1 MSLGLF
7 IAILRYLLILPISWA
22 ATLLAYLF
30 APIAALP
37 IFVRLGITG
46 REYLVWL
53 WQWLTTHDAP
63 VDSFFIDAYFSRSV
77 LLGRFTREQI
87 LASAFLRYVGRVM
100 WIWRNPA
107 YYIKHHYLGFDTT
120 GTTDAY
126 TKGVRLGTQTNERGQ
141 VGFLYERRF
150 RYLHIQFGWKLYR
163 SDPDGKRMYAFRVKP
178 ELRPGWS

>member
-107 YYIKHHYLGFDTT
+107 YQAKHWLGYDASGSEPIHRIKEADGVGRMFIRKNHKGHTGF
-120 GTTDAY
+120 Y
-126 TKGVRLGTQTNERGQ
+126 YEKRTNRW
-141 VGFLYERRF
+141 
-150 RYLHIQFGWKLYR
+150 HIQFGWKLYR
-163 SDPDGKRMYAFRVKP
+163 RDPDGKRMIAFRLKP
-178 ELRPGWS
+178 SL